1 MEHVSTLIT
10 QKLKAT
16 VEATDPD
23 LVLSKRKA
31 ISTLLPYAIFL
42 EQGGQQSM
50 IDAIFRAARVS
61 GSSEFLWHHI
71 TLYISR
77 LFETRSPTSL
87 NRVIALISPYAPWD
101 DTLNNPL
108 AVSRWAAAA
117 SATPYTE
124 EVGQSVVDAIL
135 HIAFIDLLRP
145 HIPIEI
151 WGWMKRRTSL
161 PPVCFGDPSRGDTN
175 TFSFIRGLGDAE
187 ILKSYF
193 LLVWGERWSP
203 RIGIVEDTENSIREV
218 FGGVGMEQHRRD
230 LIEWL
235 DHVLGRLDRKLE
247 GCCEQADWQSRQR
260 DLQESKE
267 RYKCFKDVLLEVDG
281 Q

>member
-1 MEHVSTLIT
+1 MEHVSTLII

-16 VEATDPD
+16 VEATGPD

-50 IDAIFRAARVS
+50 IDAVSRAARAS
-61 GSSEFLWHHI
+61 DSSEFLWHHV

-108 AVSRWAAAA
+108 AVARWAAAA

-135 HIAFIDLLRP
+135 HIAYIGLLRP

-161 PPVCFGDPSRGDTN
+161 PPVCFGDPSRGDLYVLR
-175 TFSFIRGLGDAE
+175 FLSGLGDAE
-187 ILKSYF
+187 MLKSYF

-203 RIGIVEDTENSIREV
+203 HKGIAEDMENSIVEV
-218 FGGVGMEQHRRD
+218 FGGVGMEHHRRD

-235 DHVLGRLDRKLE
+235 DHILGQLDRKLE
-247 GCCEQADWQSRQR
+247 GCCEKADRQSIER

-267 RYKCFKDVLLEVDG
+267 RYENFKDVLLELDG
-281 Q
+281 K